1 MSSKPGHTLPGLT
14 GICGR
19 QQGQA
24 GQSSQT
30 AYVLHAVVRISEIA
44 IGHAGPDSHHSYWQ
58 FVVAHIVANLLKAPE
73 RREVADAVGKH
84 VKTFAGEASCQACHV
99 LFSNPR
105 IQVTAPDRPKGSVEL
120 KIGNEFIG
128 TIHRD
133 AEDGDV
139 SYAVQIVVLAEDLLD
154 ND

>member
-1 MSSKPGHTLPGLT
+1 MPRRGFAP
-14 GICGR
+14 R
-19 QQGQA
+19 QQGGYPGASSSVRNATMTPAERAAVQA
-24 GQSSQT
+24 H
-30 AYVLHAVVRISEIA
+30 LR
-44 IGHAGPDSHHSYWQ
+44 
-58 FVVAHIVANLLKAPE
+58 K
-73 RREVADAVGKH
+73 
-84 VKTFAGEASCQACHV
+84 

-128 TIHRD
+128 TVHRD

>member
-1 MSSKPGHTLPGLT
+1 MTPAE
-14 GICGR
+14 R
-19 QQGQA
+19 AAVQA
-24 GQSSQT
+24 H
-30 AYVLHAVVRISEIA
+30 LR
-44 IGHAGPDSHHSYWQ
+44 
-58 FVVAHIVANLLKAPE
+58 K
-73 RREVADAVGKH
+73 
-84 VKTFAGEASCQACHV
+84 

-139 SYAVQIVVLAEDLLD
+139 SYAVQIVVLAEDLQD
-154 ND
+154 QE

>member
-1 MSSKPGHTLPGLT
+1 
-14 GICGR
+14 
-19 QQGQA
+19 
-24 GQSSQT
+24 
-30 AYVLHAVVRISEIA
+30 
-44 IGHAGPDSHHSYWQ
+44 
-58 FVVAHIVANLLKAPE
+58 
-73 RREVADAVGKH
+73 
-84 VKTFAGEASCQACHV
+84 
-99 LFSNPR
+99 
-105 IQVTAPDRPKGSVEL
+105 VTAPDRPKGSVEL

>member
-1 MSSKPGHTLPGLT
+1 MRYLPLT
-14 GICGR
+14 PAER
-19 QQGQA
+19 AAVQA
-24 GQSSQT
+24 H
-30 AYVLHAVVRISEIA
+30 LR
-44 IGHAGPDSHHSYWQ
+44 
-58 FVVAHIVANLLKAPE
+58 K
-73 RREVADAVGKH
+73 
-84 VKTFAGEASCQACHV
+84 